1 MIERRVESRGVTLR
15 VCEHGPGDA
24 PTVVLV
30 HGYPDTSAVW
40 GGVVPLLEDR
50 FHLVAYDT
58 RGAGGSTAPADR
70 HGYALE
76 ALAADLIAVIDATS
90 PGRAAH
96 VVGHD
101 WGAIGAWEAVTEPAR
116 ARRIASFTAISGPC
130 LDHVG
135 KWLEARRGA
144 GPRASAELLSQ
155 VSRSWYVGLF
165 QLPGLPEAAW
175 KQGLARRI
183 MRRIAADA
191 GTARTADGI
200 AGVALYRENVG
211 PRLRAPRD
219 RHTELPV
226 QVIESSRDRF
236 VAPSLHDDLARWAP
250 NHYRRRI
257 ESGHWAP
264 RSHPAPVAAAIRE
277 LVDHVEGGA
286 EPRTLAQARPRAR
299 TGPFDGKLVVV
310 TGAGSGIGRATA
322 LAFADEGADLVCA
335 DLDAAAAARTARLC
349 ELIGVR
355 AASYVV
361 DVADAAAMERFA
373 ETVRERQGVPDIV
386 VSNAGIGLEGA
397 FLDTA
402 VADWD
407 RILGVNLYGVIH
419 GARCFGKQ
427 MVARGQGGHL
437 VNVASGLAYMPA
449 RRLPAYCTTKAAV
462 LMLSECLGAE
472 LEPHHIGVSAI
483 CPGVVDTAI
492 TRSTRY
498 LGGSEAS
505 AEKRRRGAARMY
517 RKRAFPPERVARDI
531 VRAVRDRTPVV
542 PVTAEAKLGWVLHRL
557 SPALTRRL
565 ARLDPLGG
573 S

>member
-1 MIERRVESRGVTLR
+1 MIERRVQSEGVTLR
-15 VCEHGPGDA
+15 VCEDGPAEA

-40 GGVVPLLEDR
+40 QGVLPLLDDR
-50 FHLVAYDT
+50 FHVVTYDV
-58 RGAGGSTAPADR
+58 RGAGGSSAPVDQR
-70 HGYALE
+70 GYSLA
-76 ALAADLIAVIDATS
+76 ALAADLLAVADATS
-90 PGRAAH
+90 PARPVH

-101 WGAIGAWEAVTEPAR
+101 WGAIGAWEAVTDPAR
-116 ARRIASFTAISGPC
+116 ARRLASFTAISGPC

-135 KWLEARRGA
+135 KWLEARRG
-144 GPRASAELLSQ
+144 GSPRALGELLSQ
-155 VSRSWYVGLF
+155 VSRSWYITLF
-165 QLPGLPEAAW
+165 QVPGLPEAAW
-175 KQGLARRI
+175 RAGLARRV
-183 MRRIAADA
+183 MRRIASDA
-191 GTARTADGI
+191 GTARTSDGLS
-200 AGVALYRENVG
+200 GLALYRENVG

-219 RHTELPV
+219 RYTALPV
-226 QVIESSRDRF
+226 QVIESVHDRF
-236 VAPSLHDDLARWAP
+236 VSPALHDDLARWAP
-250 NHYRRRI
+250 DHYRRRL

-264 RSHPAPVAAAIRE
+264 RSHPAAVAGAIAE
-277 LVDHVEGGA
+277 LVDHVEGGRPA
-286 EPRTLAQARPRAR
+286 RALEQARPRAR
-299 TGPFDGKLVVV
+299 RGPFDGKLVVV

-322 LAFADEGADLVCA
+322 LAFADQGADLVCA
-335 DLDAAAAARTARLC
+335 DIDDAAAARTARLC

-355 AASYVV
+355 GASYVV
-361 DVADAAAMERFA
+361 DVSDAAAMERFA
-373 ETVRERQGVPDIV
+373 ADVRAAHGVPDIV

-397 FLDTA
+397 FLDTT

-427 MVARGQGGHL
+427 MVERGQGGHI
-437 VNVASGLAYMPA
+437 VNLASGLAYMPT

-472 LEPHHIGVSAI
+472 LAPHHIGVSAI

-498 LGGSEAS
+498 LGGSAAA
-505 AEKRRRGAARMY
+505 AEQRRRGAMRMY

-531 VRAVRDRTPVV
+531 VRAVRDGTPVV
-542 PVTAEAKLGWVLHRL
+542 PVTAEAKLGRVLSRL
-557 SPALTRRL
+557 SPGLTRRL

-573 S
+573 A

>member
-15 VCEHGPGDA
+15 VCEHGPSDR
-24 PTVVLV
+24 PTVVLA
-30 HGYPDTSAVW
+30 HGYPDSSAVW
-40 GGVVPLLEDR
+40 DGVVPLLADR
-50 FHLVAYDT
+50 FHVVTYDT
-58 RGAGGSTAPADR
+58 RGAGGSSAPADQ

-76 ALAADLIAVIDATS
+76 ALAADLISVIDATC
-90 PGRAAH
+90 PGAAAH

-101 WGAIGAWEAVTEPAR
+101 WGAIGAWEAVTDPAR
-116 ARRIASFTAISGPC
+116 SRRIASFTAIAGPC

-135 KWLEARRGA
+135 KWLEACRAA
-144 GPRASAELLSQ
+144 GPRAFGEVLSQ
-155 VSRSWYVGLF
+155 VTRSWYVGLF
-165 QLPGLPEAAW
+165 QLPRLPEAAW
-175 KQGLARRI
+175 KRGLARRI
-183 MRRIAADA
+183 MRRVAADA
-191 GTARTADGI
+191 GTARTSDGI

-219 RHTELPV
+219 RHTDLPV
-226 QVIESSRDRF
+226 QVVESTRDRF
-236 VAPSLHDDLARWAP
+236 VAPALYDDLARWAP

-264 RSHPAPVAAAIRE
+264 RSHPAAVAVAIGE
-277 LVDHVEGGA
+277 LIDHALGGA
-286 EPRTLAQARPRAR
+286 ESRTLAQARPRKR

-335 DLDAAAAARTARLC
+335 DVDQAAVTRTARLC

-361 DVADAAAMERFA
+361 DVSEAAAMERFA
-373 ETVRERQGVPDIV
+373 ADVRAGQGVPDIV

-427 MVARGQGGHL
+427 MVERGQGGHL
-437 VNVASGLAYMPA
+437 VNVASGLAYIPT

-472 LEPHHIGVSAI
+472 LAPHQIGVSAI

-517 RKRAFPPERVARDI
+517 RKRAFPPERVANDI
-531 VRAVRDRTPVV
+531 VRAVRERTPVV

-565 ARLDPLGG
+565 ARVDPLGG
-573 S
+573 T

>member
-1 MIERRVESRGVTLR
+1 MECRVQSDGVTLR
-15 VCEHGPGDA
+15 VCEHGAGDA

-40 GGVVPLLEDR
+40 DGVVPLLVER
-50 FHLVAYDT
+50 FHVVTYDV
-58 RGAGGSTAPADR
+58 RGAGGSSAPADP

-76 ALAADLIAVIDATS
+76 ALALDLLAVIDATS
-90 PGRAAH
+90 PTRPAH

-101 WGAIGAWEAVTEPAR
+101 WGAIGAWEAVTDPAR
-116 ARRIASFTAISGPC
+116 SRRIASFTAISGPC

-135 KWLEARRGA
+135 KWIEARKIA
-144 GPRASAELLSQ
+144 SPRALGELVSQ
-155 VSRSWYVGLF
+155 VARSWYIGLF
-165 QLPGLPEAAW
+165 QLPGLPEAVW
-175 KQGLARRI
+175 KGGFARRV
-183 MRRIAADA
+183 MGRIAADA
-191 GTARTADGI
+191 AVASTSDGL
-200 AGVALYRENVG
+200 AGLALYRENVG
-211 PRLRAPRD
+211 PRLRAPRE

-226 QVIESSRDRF
+226 QVVESVHDRF
-236 VAPSLHDDLARWAP
+236 VSPALYDDLARWAP
-250 NHYRRRI
+250 DHYRRRL

-264 RSHPAPVAAAIRE
+264 RSHPAAIAAAIGE
-277 LVDHVEGGA
+277 LVDHVEGGQPA
-286 EPRTLAQARPRAR
+286 RALEQARPRTR
-299 TGPFDGKLVVV
+299 RGPFDGKLVVV

-335 DLDAAAAARTARLC
+335 DIDAAAAARTARLC

-355 AASYVV
+355 GASYAV
-361 DVADAAAMERFA
+361 DVSDAAAMERFA
-373 ETVRERQGVPDIV
+373 AAVRGAHGVPDIV

-397 FLDTA
+397 FLDTT

-419 GARCFGKQ
+419 GARCFGQQ
-427 MVARGQGGHL
+427 MVERGQGGHI
-437 VNVASGLAYMPA
+437 VNIASGLAYMPTK
-449 RRLPAYCTTKAAV
+449 RLPAYCTTKAAV

-472 LEPHHIGVSAI
+472 LAPHHIGVSAI

-498 LGGSEAS
+498 LGGSAAS
-505 AEKRRRGAARMY
+505 AEQRRRGAVRMY
-517 RKRAFPPERVARDI
+517 RKRAFPPERVASDI

-542 PVTAEAKLGWVLHRL
+542 PVTAEAKVGRVLSRL

-565 ARLDPLGG
+565 ARLDPLGR
-573 S
+573 